1 MRLLKRNL
9 RKVYYAQNLGKTAV
23 TDTDGN
29 YTGEYEL
36 TYSEPV
42 EIYVNIAQARNSV
55 FRVQDS
61 VTREMFGNELT
72 YTKTMII
79 DDVNCPINEQT
90 VLYIDVVPAEGAEP
104 DYVVEGIEK
113 SLNYISYSI
122 RKVNR

>member
-9 RKVYYAQNLGKTAV
+9 RKVYYAMYTGKTAV

-42 EIYVNIAQARNSV
+42 EIYANIAQARNSV

-61 VTREMFGNELT
+61 VAREMFGNELT

-90 VLYIDVVPAEGAEP
+90 VLYIDVVPAEGVEP

>member
-9 RKVYYAQNLGKTAV
+9 RKVYYAMYTGKTAV

-42 EIYVNIAQARNSV
+42 EIYANIAQARNSV

-61 VTREMFGNELT
+61 VAREMFGNELT

-79 DDVNCPINEQT
+79 NDVNCPINEQT
-90 VLYIDVVPAEGAEP
+90 VLYIDVVPAEGVEP